1 MKQSFLSYLVE
12 LLATDE
18 WKGVSPNV
26 DIAKGKHKLPR
37 TWQEF
42 LKRR

>member
-1 MKQSFLSYLVE
+1 MSQSFLGYLIE

-18 WKGVSPNV
+18 WKGVSANV
-26 DIAKGKHKLPR
+26 DIAKGKHKLPT

>member
-1 MKQSFLSYLVE
+1 MKQSFLSYLIE

-26 DIAKGKHKLPR
+26 DIAKGKHKIPES
-37 TWQEF
+37 WQEF